1 MIEIKVEGR
10 IVSVQETEPLFVGA
24 VDVQQCR
31 FSFDKSWNGFSKTVV
46 FRVGEE
52 IHTKLLDE
60 NDCCILPWELLT
72 RRNIGCRLEVGM
84 YGVST
89 DIKIMTSVWDSLGM
103 IREGSR
109 PGSDARNP
117 VDGIY
122 EQIMA
127 KLQRLY
133 EAMGI
138 YDEGINAVVQRAE
151 TAAQMAAE
159 SAAQA
164 AQTLEELKNELENGG
179 PATDIPYCIEYGTLA
194 YNSSETE
201 ELTFRFS
208 QSYES
213 EPVFIPYVDNS
224 ELTLKM
230 EPLRSETGYYG
241 GRITVTNA
249 GAANIDATI
258 TVSAYCANPVVGESD
273 EE

>member
-1 MIEIKVEGR
+1 MIEIKVDGS
-10 IVSVQETEPLFVGA
+10 IVSAQETEPLFVGA
-24 VDVQQCR
+24 VNTQQCH
-31 FSFDKSWNGFSKTVV
+31 FVFDKSWDGFQKTAV
-46 FRVGEE
+46 FRVGDE

-60 NDCCILPWELLT
+60 DTCCLVPWELLT
-72 RRNIGCRLEVGM
+72 RKNVGCSMELGV
-84 YGVST
+84 YGVSA
-89 DIKIMTSVWDSLGM
+89 DIKIITSVWDSLGM

-133 EAMGI
+133 ETMGI
-138 YDEGINAVVQRAE
+138 YDEGLSAVVQRAE
-151 TAAQMAAE
+151 TAARLAAE

-164 AQTLEELKNELENGG
+164 AQTLEKLRSELENGG

-194 YNSSETE
+194 YSSSETE
-201 ELTFRFS
+201 ELNFQFS

-213 EPVFIPYVDNS
+213 EPVFVPYVDSS
-224 ELTLKM
+224 ELTLKV

-241 GRITVTNA
+241 GKIVVTNTGGERITALVA
-249 GAANIDATI
+249 
-258 TVSAYCANPVVGESD
+258 VSVYCAHPVVGESD
-273 EE
+273 EA